1 MRIKSCKLRT
11 GQEKEEHPWS
21 RCLKTKKMMREG
33 WLTNVPLCFCFFLS
47 SLVLVAGFLSV
58 SLFFFF
64 SSSLFFFFSILSPF
78 PFWFFAAPRRYGRG
92 MELLV
97 TVLESNLLFT
107 VETGLLARGRTS
119 RRCFNGGWES
129 VRLPCCHCYCCSGM
143 KELWWKSLWWSRWK
157 GVTVEEATAG
167 LVAWL
172 VAGCLLVQ
180 ATVQQRWRCYCCS
193 RLRRQWTRSGGA
205 RWNLLAGPTVTR
217 EKRDGAAPAELWWG
231 ETKRERERDS
241 GCFHFLKDSI

>member
-1 MRIKSCKLRT
+1 LQRT

-21 RCLKTKKMMREG
+21 RCLKKKKMMREG
-33 WLTNVPLCFCFFLS
+33 LLTNVPLCFFLS

-97 TVLESNLLFT
+97 SVLESNLLFT

-143 KELWWKSLWWSRWK
+143 KELWWKRLWWSRWK

-172 VAGCLLVQ
+172 VAGCLLLFTTKETMDAVRRS
-180 ATVQQRWRCYCCS
+180 TVK
-193 RLRRQWTRSGGA
+193 
-205 RWNLLAGPTVTR
+205 LAGRTYCHQ
-217 EKRDGAAPAELWWG
+217 G
-231 ETKRERERDS
+231 EESWCSTGRAVMGRNQKRERERDS